1 MAASS
6 WKTLEV
12 ARELLAAHGSVAAVK
27 EAAALDPSVVAG
39 LSTGL
44 EKWADVDAAVA
55 AAASEVDIVIP
66 VRAPAQPLAAGGPS

>member
-6 WKTLEV
+6 WATFETSK
-12 ARELLAAHGSVAAVK
+12 ALLKKHGSVDDL
-27 EAAALDPSVVAG
+27 AAAAKEDPSVVAG

-44 EKWADVDAAVA
+44 ERWAEVDASVV

-66 VRAPAQPLAAGGPS
+66 VRSP